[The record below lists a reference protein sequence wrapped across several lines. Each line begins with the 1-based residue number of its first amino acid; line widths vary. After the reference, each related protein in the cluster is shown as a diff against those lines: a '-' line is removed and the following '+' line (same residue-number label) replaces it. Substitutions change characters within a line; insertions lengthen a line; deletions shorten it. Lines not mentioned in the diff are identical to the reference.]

1 VSPGR
6 GAARGPEPGTPAVD
20 GDGVRAARLAAHR
33 LRSPDLPD
41 VATAVG
47 HLVAV
52 QGQEFHPALWGLTR
66 RLDPAVRPGAAGAV
80 AACDGGEVLRTHVL
94 RPTWHLVGSDDV
106 RWLLELTG
114 PRVGRVMAS
123 TEKSWGLGSPDAA
136 IAVVVDLLAGGPR
149 TRDDLAAALVDQGV
163 LAVDAPGIV
172 LTHLLMHAELR
183 RLVVSGPP
191 AGGRHTY
198 ARFDD
203 RVPAGYGPLGS
214 SFDRESAV
222 LELWRRYL
230 PGRAYATV
238 KDLAQWS
245 GLTLTE
251 LRAGLAVL
259 LDAGEATEVAGT
271 DGLAGLTLVAA
282 ADGAGPAGADAARR
296 ASTSARPAAGD
307 APVADLLCAYDE
319 IVCSY
324 GESRGVLADPRAP
337 EPGRVGAFVHTVTID
352 GLRAARWRWPAR
364 VPATGDVDL
373 DVQWQREPTPADLA
387 AVADAAAD
395 LTVHLRGRVAG

>member
-1 VSPGR
+1 MSVD
-6 GAARGPEPGTPAVD
+6 APAVL
-20 GDGVRAARLAAHR
+20 AARLRAHR
-33 LRSPDLPD
+33 LRDPDLPD
-41 VATAVG
+41 VAAAVR
-47 HLVAV
+47 HLLAV
-52 QGQEFHPALWGLTR
+52 QGQELRPTLYGLDQRLSPGRRGGPALDVL
-66 RLDPAVRPGAAGAV
+66 A
-80 AACDGGEVLRTHVL
+80 DGRVLRTHVL

-230 PGRAYATV
+230 PGRGYATV

-271 DGLAGLTLVAA
+271 DGLAGLTLVVA
-282 ADGAGPAGADAARR
+282 ADGVGPAGADAARR